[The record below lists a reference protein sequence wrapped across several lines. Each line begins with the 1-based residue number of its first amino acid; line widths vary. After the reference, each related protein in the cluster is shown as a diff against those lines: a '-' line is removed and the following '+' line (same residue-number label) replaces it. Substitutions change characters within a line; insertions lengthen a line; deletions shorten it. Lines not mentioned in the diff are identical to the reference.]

1 MKEELEIIVNEEQF
15 LEDEEPMLEDATVK
29 CEELERVVETLKKY
43 KIFEITLILPI
54 LCALFALDLI
64 EGLLLMLGTWWLGVD
79 FGLSIF

>member
-43 KIFEITLILPI
+43 KLFEITLILPI
-54 LCALFALDLI
+54 LCAVFLNII
-64 EGLLLMLGTWWLGVD
+64 ERLLLMLGTYEE
-79 FGLSIF
+79 